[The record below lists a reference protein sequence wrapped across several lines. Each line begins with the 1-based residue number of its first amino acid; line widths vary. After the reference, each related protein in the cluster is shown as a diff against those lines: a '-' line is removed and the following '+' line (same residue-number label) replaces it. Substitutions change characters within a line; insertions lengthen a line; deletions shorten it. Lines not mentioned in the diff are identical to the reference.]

1 MSQSNEHD
9 FYARY
14 LNPPAGGGERE
25 DSEPADAQVLDRRD
39 DGDEGRTGGGAHA
52 APEHDQNGHHAAGR
66 DDDYPLPISLAAQPE
81 PPSLDQDRRFPSI
94 DRGEPPQQEPRD
106 RDRGFPSVDRGEPPQ
121 QEPSHPAEQ
130 NPPTSPPPYPPRQD
144 RERQY
149 PPVDRQGEQ
158 PPRQYPPSPS
168 RQYAPVDRQGEES
181 APQFPPRHG
190 PADAGLPPRSEG
202 PADVPASDAGPRRDS
217 AARSLPT
224 ASVGQMRAQ
233 VRQADLVRPYKPI
246 PEIGWR
252 KKLHQI
258 TRINAGVGPAERE
271 WIDLK
276 RRLGVNLRGTY
287 LIAIMQQKGG
297 ASKTTSTIGL
307 GEALARYRDDKVV
320 AIDANPANG
329 NLASRVDEPSTGTWR
344 SLIADPHLVSYSDF
358 RHYLGKDSSSG
369 LEVLGSDIGDDVMT
383 GMNLIQAWDKLSRQY
398 PIGLIDCGN
407 QMRDDLTAAILSRVD
422 AVVVVSTTR
431 YDGAAGAQDTL
442 NWLISHGYPHL
453 VRSAVMLISNVNKVT
468 ADKAVRNLHED
479 FERVCRAV
487 HDIPYDPHLSDA
499 TAINFDRLAPATRRA
514 YLEAAAS
521 VVDGFAGAADKD
533 PGYRSSNRTN
543 QRGDWR

>member
-1 MSQSNEHD
+1 MSQSNEQD
-9 FYARY
+9 FYTRY
-14 LNPPAGGGERE
+14 LNPAAGGER
-25 DSEPADAQVLDRRD
+25 
-39 DGDEGRTGGGAHA
+39 H
-52 APEHDQNGHHAAGR
+52 
-66 DDDYPLPISLAAQPE
+66 QPE
-81 PPSLDQDRRFPSI
+81 PVDPVRPE
-94 DRGEPPQQEPRD
+94 RGPGGEDDPTGAPAPQAAAGHHRNGRHAPEDTDDDPPVPAPPAQHYPPPQ
-106 RDRGFPSVDRGEPPQ
+106 PPGR
-121 QEPSHPAEQ
+121 
-130 NPPTSPPPYPPRQD
+130 PPPPPEGDEHTATPHWERD
-144 RERQY
+144 RQY
-149 PPVDRQGEQ
+149 PPVDRWGAAPQHD
-158 PPRQYPPSPS
+158 PRYPSPPSPPADRWGAPLQQHQPPYPPPQS
-168 RQYAPVDRQGEES
+168 PPVDRLGEPP
-181 APQFPPRHG
+181 APL
-190 PADAGLPPRSEG
+190 LPPRGAAPAEG
-202 PADVPASDAGPRRDS
+202 PDLDAGRHRGQP
-217 AARSLPT
+217 A
-224 ASVGQMRAQ
+224 ASVGPMRAQ

-258 TRINAGVGPAERE
+258 TRINPGVGPAERE

-287 LIAIMQQKGG
+287 LMAIMQQKGG
-297 ASKTTSTIGL
+297 ASKTTTTIAL

-358 RHYLGKDSSSG
+358 RHYLGKDSSTG
-369 LEVLGSDIGDDVMT
+369 LEVLGSDGGDDVMT

-431 YDGAAGAQDTL
+431 FDGAVGAQDTL

-453 VRSAVMLISNVNKVT
+453 VRSAVLIISNVNKVS

-514 YLEAAAS
+514 FLEAAAS

-533 PGYRSSNRTN
+533 PGYRRSRGD
-543 QRGDWR
+543 QRGEWR

>member
-1 MSQSNEHD
+1 
-9 FYARY
+9 
-14 LNPPAGGGERE
+14 
-25 DSEPADAQVLDRRD
+25 
-39 DGDEGRTGGGAHA
+39 
-52 APEHDQNGHHAAGR
+52 
-66 DDDYPLPISLAAQPE
+66 
-81 PPSLDQDRRFPSI
+81 
-94 DRGEPPQQEPRD
+94 
-106 RDRGFPSVDRGEPPQ
+106 
-121 QEPSHPAEQ
+121 
-130 NPPTSPPPYPPRQD
+130 
-144 RERQY
+144 
-149 PPVDRQGEQ
+149 
-158 PPRQYPPSPS
+158 
-168 RQYAPVDRQGEES
+168 
-181 APQFPPRHG
+181 
-190 PADAGLPPRSEG
+190 
-202 PADVPASDAGPRRDS
+202 
-217 AARSLPT
+217 
-224 ASVGQMRAQ
+224 MRAQ

-252 KKLHQI
+252 KKLHQL

-344 SLIADPHLVSYSDF
+344 SLIADPNLVSYSDF
-358 RHYLGKDSSSG
+358 RHYLGKDTSCG
-369 LEVLGSDIGDDVMT
+369 LEVLGSDVGDDVMT

-431 YDGAAGAQDTL
+431 FDGATGAQDTL

-453 VRSAVMLISNVNKVT
+453 VRSAVMIISNVNKVT

-514 YLEAAAS
+514 FLEAAAS

-533 PGYRSSNRTN
+533 PGYRNDYRDY
-543 QRGDWR
+543 RGDGR

>member
-1 MSQSNEHD
+1 MTHEQD

-14 LNPPAGGGERE
+14 LNPPAATGEAEDPESGEQPFADRWADGG
-25 DSEPADAQVLDRRD
+25 DRTRSA
-39 DGDEGRTGGGAHA
+39 AHA
-52 APEHDQNGHHAAGR
+52 APDRDPNGHRAPEVPDAP
-66 DDDYPLPISLAAQPE
+66 PLSAPRPQ
-81 PPSLDQDRRFPSI
+81 F
-94 DRGEPPQQEPRD
+94 PPQHQTGPTPTPTD
-106 RDRGFPSVDRGEPPQ
+106 RPQSPP
-121 QEPSHPAEQ
+121 PMGPPAQ
-130 NPPTSPPPYPPRQD
+130 GRYPADPPYPPGQ
-144 RERQY
+144 
-149 PPVDRQGEQ
+149 DRQGEPAGQ
-158 PPRQYPPSPS
+158 FTPYPAPQDPAAQDSPAWPDLGAAEQRGHYPPRERHPEPPPQHYPPRQGPPA
-168 RQYAPVDRQGEES
+168 APL
-181 APQFPPRHG
+181 APRGDGRAADTPG
-190 PADAGLPPRSEG
+190 PDAGRHYP
-202 PADVPASDAGPRRDS
+202 S
-217 AARSLPT
+217 AARNVPSS
-224 ASVGQMRAQ
+224 SVGPMRAQ

-252 KKLHQI
+252 KKLHQL

-344 SLIADPHLVSYSDF
+344 SLIADPNLVSYSDF
-358 RHYLGKDSSSG
+358 RHYLGKDTSCG
-369 LEVLGSDIGDDVMT
+369 LEVLGSDVGDDVMT

-431 YDGAAGAQDTL
+431 FDGATGAQDTL

-453 VRSAVMLISNVNKVT
+453 VRSAVMIISNVNKVS

-514 YLEAAAS
+514 FLEAAAS

-533 PGYRSSNRTN
+533 PGYRNDYRDY
-543 QRGDWR
+543 RGDGR

>member
-1 MSQSNEHD
+1 
-9 FYARY
+9 
-14 LNPPAGGGERE
+14 
-25 DSEPADAQVLDRRD
+25 
-39 DGDEGRTGGGAHA
+39 
-52 APEHDQNGHHAAGR
+52 
-66 DDDYPLPISLAAQPE
+66 
-81 PPSLDQDRRFPSI
+81 
-94 DRGEPPQQEPRD
+94 
-106 RDRGFPSVDRGEPPQ
+106 
-121 QEPSHPAEQ
+121 
-130 NPPTSPPPYPPRQD
+130 
-144 RERQY
+144 
-149 PPVDRQGEQ
+149 
-158 PPRQYPPSPS
+158 
-168 RQYAPVDRQGEES
+168 
-181 APQFPPRHG
+181 
-190 PADAGLPPRSEG
+190 
-202 PADVPASDAGPRRDS
+202 
-217 AARSLPT
+217 
-224 ASVGQMRAQ
+224 MRAQ

-252 KKLHQI
+252 KKLHQL

-329 NLASRVDEPSTGTWR
+329 NLASRVDEPSTETWR

-453 VRSAVMLISNVNKVT
+453 VRSAVMLISNVNKVS
-468 ADKAVRNLHED
+468 ADRAVRNLHED

-533 PGYRSSNRTN
+533 PGYRSGNRTN
-543 QRGDWR
+543 QRGEWR